1 MTDVAALKER
11 FNSAG
16 QGHVF
21 AYYDTLSPVDQASLL
36 NQLSTIDPAR
46 VNDFYTKAIA
56 ANERAKSESADD
68 ISPLPQDVLESLVPS
83 GDVSSDAEISKRIE
97 GHRER
102 GLEAIAEGKVAVL
115 LMAGGQGTRLGS
127 ADPKGCY
134 DIQLPSHKSLFQ
146 LQAERIKSL
155 QRVAAVRKGKKEGEV
170 RIRWYVMTSAPT
182 HEKTRAFF
190 GWGPNGEK
198 IGNKG
203 KVNFGLDEDQVVFFQ
218 QGVSTFFSISLL
230 NDI

>member
-1 MTDVAALKER
+1 MSDVAALKER

-21 AYYDTLSPVDQASLL
+21 AYYDTLPPTDQASLL
-36 NQLSTIDPAR
+36 AQLAAIDPAR
-46 VNDFYTKAIA
+46 VNGFYTKAIA
-56 ANERAKSESADD
+56 ADEKAKTDSTDA
-68 ISPLPQDVLESLVPS
+68 ISPLPRDVLESFVPS
-83 GDVSSDAEISKRIE
+83 GDVNADAEISKRIE
-97 GHRER
+97 GHREK

-134 DIQLPSHKSLFQ
+134 NIQLPSQKSLFQ

-155 QRVAAVRKGKKEGEV
+155 QRVAAAKKGKREEQV

-198 IGNKG
+198 KVNNG

-218 QGVSTFFSISLL
+218 QGVSI
-230 NDI
+230 